1 MKNDILST
9 TKTVGKDE
17 RSFISREEYD
27 ALLAENAELNK
38 KLDYLMGQL
47 RLLKQKTFGVSSEQ
61 ATEQLVGQLSLLF
74 NEAEAWT
81 PKEEQPTKSTTV
93 SAHTRKKRSSN
104 LDGVLPE
111 NISVEVVEHGIPEGE
126 RVCDACG
133 TVMERIGKETVRTLV
148 LRPAT
153 ATIREDVYYTYACP
167 KCKTDAAET
176 PVRKTGRVPSVIPGS
191 FASPEAIAHIMVQKF
206 VMASPLYRQE
216 QELNRSGIQLSRQ
229 TMSNWI
235 LRASDDWL
243 MPVYAEMHRRLVRE
257 DVLHADETTLQVL
270 KEPGKSAGALRVP
283 TGPESRRRR
292 AILERVLWLAPC
304 GRLPRLPQPAGT
316 HPSGGLLGAPAAQV

>member
-1 MKNDILST
+1 M
-9 TKTVGKDE
+9 GKDE

-167 KCKTDAAET
+167 ECKTDAAET
-176 PVRKTGRVPSVIPGS
+176 LVRKTGRVPSVIPGS

-216 QELNRSGIQLSRQ
+216 QEQELNRSGIQLSRQ

-243 MPVYAEMHRRLVRE
+243 MPVYEEMHRRLVRE
-257 DVLHADETTLQVL
+257 DVLHADETTL
-270 KEPGKSAGALRVP
+270 
-283 TGPESRRRR
+283 
-292 AILERVLWLAPC
+292 
-304 GRLPRLPQPAGT
+304 
-316 HPSGGLLGAPAAQV
+316 

>member
-1 MKNDILST
+1 M
-9 TKTVGKDE
+9 GKDE

-167 KCKTDAAET
+167 ECKTDAAET
-176 PVRKTGRVPSVIPGS
+176 PVRETGRVPSVIPGS

-216 QELNRSGIQLSRQ
+216 QELNRSGIQL
-229 TMSNWI
+229 
-235 LRASDDWL
+235 
-243 MPVYAEMHRRLVRE
+243 
-257 DVLHADETTLQVL
+257 
-270 KEPGKSAGALRVP
+270 
-283 TGPESRRRR
+283 
-292 AILERVLWLAPC
+292 
-304 GRLPRLPQPAGT
+304 
-316 HPSGGLLGAPAAQV
+316 